1 MVLAWLG
8 IPISLIFKVAQVI
21 LTSVMQNG
29 GPVDQL
35 ESLVQSSSENLTSSK
50 CSVSGIVHIGMSA
63 S

>member
-1 MVLAWLG
+1 MVLAGLG
-8 IPISLIFKVAQVI
+8 IPVSLIFKVAQVI

-35 ESLVQSSSENLTSSK
+35 ESLVQSSGENLISSE
-50 CSVSGIVHIGMSA
+50 CSVSSILHVRMSA